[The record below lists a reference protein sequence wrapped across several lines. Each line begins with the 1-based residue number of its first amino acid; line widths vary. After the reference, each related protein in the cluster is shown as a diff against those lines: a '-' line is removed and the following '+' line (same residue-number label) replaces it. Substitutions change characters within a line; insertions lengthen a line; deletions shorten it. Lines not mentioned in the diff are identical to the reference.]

1 MNVIE
6 QAQILGQTIKA
17 SPELVKYFAAKV
29 EYEQDRELQQN
40 LFEYET
46 QRKIL
51 GQEFAKDPSE
61 QTPEL
66 ITSIRDRIQD
76 LASEIVTSP
85 TYREYEEAKKAVNA
99 LMEQVNAEIS
109 FHVFGQRPS
118 SCTHDC
124 SSCSGCASHGQ
135 DEEDED

>member
-17 SPELVKYFAAKV
+17 SPELVKYFAAKA

-124 SSCSGCASHGQ
+124 SSCSGCASHAQ